1 MPEVF
6 LTYTRISGDVEDS
19 GEVLH
24 VSMSVRFVSVAS
36 HDQVAAANGEAST
49 AAAETPAAE
58 VHLTCH
64 MPHR

>member
-6 LTYTRISGDVEDS
+6 LTYTRISGDVEGS

-24 VSMSVRFVSVAS
+24 VSMSAQFVSVAS
-36 HDQVAAANGEAST
+36 HDQVAANGEAST